1 MKALLQ
7 PLPRIA
13 RRCLLS
19 AAARPVPAPRPLLG
33 AGLQRRPLRTTSP
46 RHNLHI
52 TNPRRDPDTGDE
64 MRIHLTPRAIARL
77 SAIGSSSP
85 TSSSSSS
92 SSSPSSSPPSPPT
105 PASTSPDPAPDTT
118 SSQALRLL
126 VESGGCHGFQY
137 TISLSSTTDPT
148 QDVVFTDRES
158 GARVVVDEAS
168 LALLKGSTV
177 DFEQELIGSQF
188 KILNPLASSS
198 CGCGTSFDIK
208 F

>member
-1 MKALLQ
+1 
-7 PLPRIA
+7 
-13 RRCLLS
+13 
-19 AAARPVPAPRPLLG
+19 
-33 AGLQRRPLRTTSP
+33 
-46 RHNLHI
+46 
-52 TNPRRDPDTGDE
+52 

-77 SAIGSSSP
+77 SAIRPSPASSL
-85 TSSSSSS
+85 
-92 SSSPSSSPPSPPT
+92 SSPPSSVSSPP
-105 PASTSPDPAPDTT
+105 PPVSTSPDPAPDTAA

-137 TISLSSTTDPT
+137 TISLSSAIDPA

-158 GARVVVDEAS
+158 GARVVVDEDS